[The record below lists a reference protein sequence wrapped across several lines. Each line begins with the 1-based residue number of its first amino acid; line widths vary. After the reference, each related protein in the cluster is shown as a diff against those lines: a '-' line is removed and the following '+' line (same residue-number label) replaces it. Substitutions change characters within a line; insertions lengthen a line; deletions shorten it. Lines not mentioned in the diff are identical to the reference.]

1 MVRSSTS
8 AAALVATAL
17 VSSSQG
23 FAPVHNSRTAAVATS
38 TQLHFGIPSFL
49 QPQKDDVDDTA
60 KEDKNKQYALPK
72 KDLSL
77 AGLVQVITAGAG
89 APFLGD
95 YEGVDEE
102 TGNFMFSLEA
112 NNLVDEN
119 GNSKQTQMPFF
130 ENGEHIHCGLRSPLQ
145 QSRLLVCCFHL
156 ISHLLIN
163 CFVPPPPPPPTGWV
177 DPEDEKRA
185 AEGFKF
191 PWQK

>member
-1 MVRSSTS
+1 MVRSSTT

-23 FAPVHNSRTAAVATS
+23 FAPMHNSRTTVATS
-38 TQLHFGIPSFL
+38 TQLYFGIPSFL
-49 QPQKDDVDDTA
+49 QPKKDDDNNE
-60 KEDKNKQYALPK
+60 KEDTNKQYALPK

-95 YEGVDEE
+95 FEGVDKE
-102 TGNFMFSLEA
+102 TGKFMFSLEA

-119 GNSKQTQMPFF
+119 GNSKQTQAPYF
-130 ENGEHIHCGLRSPLQ
+130 ES
-145 QSRLLVCCFHL
+145 
-156 ISHLLIN
+156 
-163 CFVPPPPPPPTGWV
+163 GWV
-177 DPEDEKRA
+177 DPEDERKA